1 MIRIQVFNEHAKHR
15 IKHKGTIDAVRSV
28 VKNERIGFMELNI
41 IYIGDKQMT
50 NLNTAFLNHRY
61 TTDVI
66 SFSLSDKKNKIEG
79 EVYVNLDQARRQA
92 DEYKVSF
99 REEYLRLVIH
109 GVLHL
114 CGYADKK
121 QTDKRKMTEK
131 ENLYLSIFN
140 HQKNY
145 SNLRYQK

>member
-1 MIRIQVFNEHAKHR
+1 MILIHVFNEHVKHR
-15 IKHKGTIDAVRSV
+15 IRHKGTIDAIRSV
-28 VKNERIGFMELNI
+28 VKNERVGFMELNI

-50 NLNTAFLNHRY
+50 NLNTIFLNHRY

-66 SFSLSDKKNKIEG
+66 SFSLSDSKNRIEG

-92 DEYKVSF
+92 KEYKVSF

-114 CGYADKK
+114 CGYTDKK
-121 QTDKRKMTEK
+121 QSDKKQMTEK
-131 ENLYLSIFN
+131 ENYYLSMFKS
-140 HQKNY
+140 KNKSFY
-145 SNLRYQK
+145 L